1 MRSDDL
7 DAFSF
12 DDLDAATEPA
22 EPADTPAGPG
32 GPAPAGSAVAAP
44 SAGAVPVE
52 TAAVYGELLRLAID
66 VAREVGGRLRDV
78 RRNGVPSVRTK
89 STATDMVTEMDEWA
103 ERHIVARLLDARPHD
118 GVLGEEGT
126 SVTGTTG
133 ITWCIDPIDGT
144 TNYLYGH
151 PGYSVSI
158 AALVDGEPVV
168 GVVADPELDQLYSA
182 VRGHG
187 AWRDHEPIRVS
198 SCTDLA
204 LALVGTGFGYAA
216 DRRAEQG
223 ALVAALLPHIRDIR
237 RMGGAALDLC
247 SVGAARLDAF
257 YERGLSP
264 WDVAAGGLV
273 AVEAGARLSDFSGNP
288 SWSGEIVAAPVAL
301 HETVLEALRDAAARA
316 R

>member
-1 MRSDDL
+1 VPSDDL
-7 DAFSF
+7 DAFPF
-12 DDLDAATEPA
+12 DDLDDE
-22 EPADTPAGPG
+22 AGPATV
-32 GPAPAGSAVAAP
+32 PATSGA
-44 SAGAVPVE
+44 AGATASSHVSAAVPLD
-52 TAAVYGELLRLAID
+52 TAAAYGELLRLAID

-78 RRNGVPSVRTK
+78 RRTGVPNVRTK
-89 STATDMVTEMDEWA
+89 ATATDMVTEMDEWA
-103 ERHIVARLLDARPHD
+103 ERHIVARLLDARPND

-126 SVTGTTG
+126 SVAGTTG

-187 AWRDHEPIRVS
+187 AWRDNEPIRVS
-198 SCTDLA
+198 SCRDLSLA
-204 LALVGTGFGYAA
+204 LLGTGFGYAA
-216 DRRAEQG
+216 ECRAEQG
-223 ALVAALLPHIRDIR
+223 ALVAALLPHVRDIR

-247 SVGAARLDAF
+247 SVGAARIDAF

-273 AVEAGARLSDFSGNP
+273 AIEAGARLSDFSGNP
-288 SWSGEIVAAPVAL
+288 SWSGEIVAAPAAF
-301 HETVLEALRDAAARA
+301 HDTVLDALRDAAVRA

>member
-1 MRSDDL
+1 VPHDPADDL
-7 DAFSF
+7 AHADPAP
-12 DDLDAATEPA
+12 DDLAH
-22 EPADTPAGPG
+22 AGG
-32 GPAPAGSAVAAP
+32 ERTAPPSVTRTRAGTD
-44 SAGAVPVE
+44 
-52 TAAVYGELLRLAID
+52 TAAVYGELLRLAME
-66 VAREVGGRLRDV
+66 VATEVGGRLREV
-78 RRNGVPSVRTK
+78 RRAGVPKVRTK

-103 ERHIVARLLDARPHD
+103 ERHIVHRLLDARPAD
-118 GVLGEEGT
+118 GVLGEEGAA
-126 SVTGTTG
+126 VTGTTG
-133 ITWCIDPIDGT
+133 VTWCIDPIDGT

-187 AWRDHEPIRVS
+187 AWRDNEPIRTS
-198 SCTDLA
+198 ACTELS

-216 DRRAEQG
+216 SHRADQG

-247 SVGAARLDAF
+247 SVGSARLDAF
-257 YERGLSP
+257 YERGLAP

-273 AVEAGARLSDFSGNP
+273 AVEAGARLTDFSGRP
-288 SWSGEIVAAPVAL
+288 SWSGEIVAAPAPL
-301 HETVLEALRDAAARA
+301 HDAVLDALREAAGHAA
-316 R
+316 